1 MCESK
6 SFVKKEGRR
15 VHIQGEKI
23 FTNKTLV
30 VSYGVNFFIDHHLGK
45 KLILMLS
52 FFNFNNE
59 IFIIVLLEFQFLL
72 IMLFFNREA
81 ING

>member
-30 VSYGVNFFIDHHLGK
+30 VSYGVNFYWSSFRK
-45 KLILMLS
+45 NLILML
-52 FFNFNNE
+52 FFLTFSNE
-59 IFIIVLLEFQFLL
+59 IIIVVLQLQFLL
-72 IMLFFNREA
+72 TMLFFNREA
-81 ING
+81 ISG